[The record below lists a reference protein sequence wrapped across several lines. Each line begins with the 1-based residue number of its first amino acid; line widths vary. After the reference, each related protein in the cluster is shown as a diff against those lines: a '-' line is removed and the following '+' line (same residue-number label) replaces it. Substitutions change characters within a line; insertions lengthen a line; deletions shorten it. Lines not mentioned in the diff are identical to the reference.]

1 MNSLNPGYITVIF
14 LGRVMNVAPS
24 HMHKGH
30 NSNLHHTE
38 ICSPPLTALFPQLPC
53 HAHTAHSVSPPKAD
67 VVL

>member
-14 LGRVMNVAPS
+14 LGRVMNVVLS

-38 ICSPPLTALFPQLPC
+38 ICSPPLTA
-53 HAHTAHSVSPPKAD
+53 VSPAALSCTHSPLCVSPKS
-67 VVL
+67 